1 MPFFKLFFRKRNP
14 LDGSST
20 RNRTVSKD
28 VENGQFL
35 SHNCPLLSPAKR
47 YLLLAAIPE
56 EYTTFLSL
64 TKPWG
69 KWSCKHFYMLVST
82 QPGKAFFF
90 YPTGMGIRHLI
101 LHWKT
106 IIGQIKPDVIISFGF
121 CGELFTS
128 ESRGLFLGTHY
139 YPFPQSSY
147 FKPLE
152 QTLSPEISEFCSRS
166 GIALAKIITTPI
178 FLSKKDIFKLMH
190 GMFEKSPAMS
200 CLASARHLSLRSGRR
215 LMRRPLAIARGDS
228 LFYLSC
234 RANARHP
241 IRKPLTSSSNIF
253 EHPQLMQD
261 SLSPSYMEQLKASNI
276 IIDMESALIANL
288 AHQASI
294 PFLSLRATTDAH
306 DKEVPFDVETLL
318 NEEGFV
324 SIKKVISLLVRNP
337 ALLFHFLHFW
347 RASRKASENLSATLQ
362 NLLSLP
368 SRAFD
373 IKPPQVVSPFFPAP
387 GKVEN

>member
-1 MPFFKLFFRKRNP
+1 M
-14 LDGSST
+14 G
-20 RNRTVSKD
+20 KD

-56 EYTTFLSL
+56 EYTIFLSL

-147 FKPLE
+147 FRPLE

-178 FLSKKDIFKLMH
+178 FLSKKDIFKLM
-190 GMFEKSPAMS
+190 
-200 CLASARHLSLRSGRR
+200 
-215 LMRRPLAIARGDS
+215 
-228 LFYLSC
+228 
-234 RANARHP
+234 
-241 IRKPLTSSSNIF
+241 
-253 EHPQLMQD
+253 QD
-261 SLSPSYMEQLKASNI
+261 NLSPSYMEQLKASNI
-276 IIDMESALIANL
+276 IIDMECALIANL

-373 IKPPQVVSPFFPAP
+373 IKPPQVVSPFFQPL
-387 GKVEN
+387 ER

>member
-1 MPFFKLFFRKRNP
+1 
-14 LDGSST
+14 
-20 RNRTVSKD
+20 
-28 VENGQFL
+28 
-35 SHNCPLLSPAKR
+35 
-47 YLLLAAIPE
+47 
-56 EYTTFLSL
+56 
-64 TKPWG
+64 
-69 KWSCKHFYMLVST
+69 MLVST

-178 FLSKKDIFKLMH
+178 FLSKKDIFKLM
-190 GMFEKSPAMS
+190 
-200 CLASARHLSLRSGRR
+200 
-215 LMRRPLAIARGDS
+215 
-228 LFYLSC
+228 
-234 RANARHP
+234 
-241 IRKPLTSSSNIF
+241 
-253 EHPQLMQD
+253 QD
-261 SLSPSYMEQLKASNI
+261 NLSPSYMEQLKASNI

-368 SRAFD
+368 PRAFD
-373 IKPPQVVSPFFPAP
+373 IGPPRVVSPFFQPL
-387 GKVEN
+387 ER